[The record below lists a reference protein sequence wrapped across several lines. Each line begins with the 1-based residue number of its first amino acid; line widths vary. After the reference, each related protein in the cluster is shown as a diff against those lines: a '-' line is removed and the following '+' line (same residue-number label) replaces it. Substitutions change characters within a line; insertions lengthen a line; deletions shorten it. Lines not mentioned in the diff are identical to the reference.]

1 VVYVADYLYHGL
13 SQRHRAVDVLLDAF
27 RREVLDETGQQRL
40 VDFAHWQ
47 NRFAETLPIL
57 EPLVERRPDNIQYRV
72 WLMRAYWGTK
82 QQARLL
88 DALKKADAHFHQQ
101 DRWQQNV
108 IAALAHSCLEN
119 GLYEQSVSYYNEV
132 IPLHQRAQPRR
143 GIGDGTL
150 SGYYGFLAQAY
161 AGLGKTAQAVDAACG
176 AVVSWGPTHVNR
188 ASALESLRS
197 VLRSAADLD
206 AYAAQLDKEAADK
219 GQDKPIVRKAL
230 GQVYLEKRQFAKAIA
245 QLETAAQL
253 QPNDAETYKALIECY
268 DKQEDRHG
276 AIRQILRGL
285 ELSRR
290 DIERFRDLGNRLETL
305 GRSEEAQR
313 AYTSIVE
320 MLPNE
325 SEGHAMLAEIR
336 QQQNRWPEAIVHWE
350 QVAKIRA
357 LEPTGLVR
365 LAQAQIHERRW
376 EDAARTLEK
385 LRTRAWPSR
394 FGDVSSQVRSLE
406 EQLERKR

>member
-1 VVYVADYLYHGL
+1 
-13 SQRHRAVDVLLDAF
+13 
-27 RREVLDETGQQRL
+27 
-40 VDFAHWQ
+40 
-47 NRFAETLPIL
+47 
-57 EPLVERRPDNIQYRV
+57 
-72 WLMRAYWGTK
+72 M
-82 QQARLL
+82 
-88 DALKKADAHFHQQ
+88 
-101 DRWQQNV
+101 
-108 IAALAHSCLEN
+108 
-119 GLYEQSVSYYNEV
+119 
-132 IPLHQRAQPRR
+132 
-143 GIGDGTL
+143 
-150 SGYYGFLAQAY
+150 
-161 AGLGKTAQAVDAACG
+161 
-176 AVVSWGPTHVNR
+176 
-188 ASALESLRS
+188 
-197 VLRSAADLD
+197 
-206 AYAAQLDKEAADK
+206 
-219 GQDKPIVRKAL
+219 
-230 GQVYLEKRQFAKAIA
+230 
-245 QLETAAQL
+245 
-253 QPNDAETYKALIECY
+253 IECY